1 MATPTQPTAVSG
13 SFQTQQAL
21 RNTQTTNAGD
31 LFTSE
36 TFLKLVGAQMKSQN
50 PLEPMKDT
58 EFIAQ
63 MSQFSSLE
71 QVTKLNATMTSLGM
85 ALQLT
90 QGSAMVGKTVSYLPE
105 GATVPVRGTVD
116 RVTIGNGGKDMQ
128 LLVGGVQVRPAQ
140 VVEVAGS

>member
-1 MATPTQPTAVSG
+1 MAEPLQPTNVSG
-13 SFQTQQAL
+13 SFQTQPL
-21 RNTQTTNAGD
+21 RTVQRGNAGD

-71 QVTKLNATMTSLGM
+71 QITKLNTTMTSLGM

-90 QGSAMVGKTVSYLPE
+90 QGSAMVGKTVSYLPS
-105 GATVPVRGTVD
+105 GATVPVSGTVD
-116 RVTIGNGGKDMQ
+116 RVTIGNGGRDMQ
-128 LLVGGVQVRPAQ
+128 LVVGGVQVSPGQ

>member
-1 MATPTQPTAVSG
+1 MATPAQASAVTG
-13 SFQTQQAL
+13 AFQTQQAQ
-21 RNTQTTNAGD
+21 RTTTKTAGD
-31 LFTSE
+31 LFSSE

-71 QVTKLNATMTSLGM
+71 QITKLNTTMTSLGL

-128 LLVGGVQVRPAQ
+128 LVVGGVQVSPAQ

>member
-1 MATPTQPTAVSG
+1 MATPTQATAVSG
-13 SFQTQQAL
+13 SFETQQAA
-21 RNTQTTNAGD
+21 RNTRTKSAGD
-31 LFTSE
+31 LFSSE
-36 TFLKLVGAQMKSQN
+36 TFLKLVGEQMKNQN
-50 PLEPMKDT
+50 PMEPMKDT
-58 EFIAQ
+58 EFISQ

-71 QVTKLNATMTSLGM
+71 QVTKLNSTMTSLGM

-128 LLVGGVQVRPAQ
+128 LVVGGVQITPAQ

>member
-1 MATPTQPTAVSG
+1 MATPTQPSAVSG
-13 SFQTQQAL
+13 TFQTQQAA
-21 RNTQTTNAGD
+21 RTTRTKSAGD
-31 LFTSE
+31 LFSSE
-36 TFLKLVGAQMKSQN
+36 TFLKLVGEQMKNQN
-50 PLEPMKDT
+50 PMEPMKDT
-58 EFIAQ
+58 EFISQ

-71 QVTKLNATMTSLGM
+71 QVTKLNTTMTSLGM

>member
-1 MATPTQPTAVSG
+1 MATPAQASAVTG
-13 SFQTQQAL
+13 AFQAQQAQ
-21 RNTQTTNAGD
+21 RATTKTAGD
-31 LFTSE
+31 LFSSE

-71 QVTKLNATMTSLGM
+71 QITKLNTTMTSLGL

-128 LLVGGVQVRPAQ
+128 LVVGGVQVSPAQ